1 MNPYIYAGLT
11 CFFGMVTYFIAAI
24 RYYKM
29 GYDDAIE
36 DILKLSEEIK
46 KSITNVLETNE
57 E

>member
-1 MNPYIYAGLT
+1 MNSYIYAGLT
-11 CFFGMVTYFIAAI
+11 CFFGMIMYFIAAV

-29 GYDDAIE
+29 GYNDAIE

-46 KSITNVLETNE
+46 KSITKVLETNE

>member
-11 CFFGMVTYFIAAI
+11 CFFGMIMYFIAAV

-46 KSITNVLETNE
+46 KSITKVLETNE